1 MDSSADRSS
10 HRISLPASLWRRLAE
25 LSESQKLLAIL
36 AVAVAIRA
44 LVAIL
49 LGDSVTALP
58 GIYDQI
64 SYDMLARQLVAGRG
78 FTLPDDWWP
87 ATRAG
92 QPTAHWS
99 YLYTSYLAGVYW
111 LTGGHALAARLL
123 QGIVVGALQPWL
135 AFRVARRVFDRRA
148 GLAAAAVTAVYAYFV
163 YYSGALMTESFFILT
178 VLWSLDVATRMAL
191 PAKEPPA
198 APLRLWLELGLALGA
213 GILLRQLLLLLVP
226 FLLLWLYAGTNA
238 GGVRGERRSLQG
250 MVVSLVVIAVM
261 ILPWTIR
268 NYRAFDRFALLNTN
282 AGYVLF
288 WGNHPIHGRRFIPI
302 LPAGGPTYRDLIPD
316 ELRGLDEA
324 ALDRA
329 LLGRGIR
336 FIVDDPG
343 RYLALSMS
351 RAEEYFKFWWS
362 ADSGTLSNLAR
373 VLSFGFFLPFMILG
387 IALSTTRAGP
397 GVALL
402 LGFVVLY
409 TLLHL
414 MTWTLVRYR
423 LPVDAVLV
431 LFAAVGLVWA
441 FDSLS
446 ARLKIH

>member
-1 MDSSADRSS
+1 
-10 HRISLPASLWRRLAE
+10 
-25 LSESQKLLAIL
+25 
-36 AVAVAIRA
+36 
-44 LVAIL
+44 
-49 LGDSVTALP
+49 
-58 GIYDQI
+58 
-64 SYDMLARQLVAGRG
+64 MLARQLVAGHG
-78 FTLPDDWWP
+78 FTLPADWWP

-135 AFRVARRVFDRRA
+135 AFRIARRVFDRRA

-163 YYSGALMTESFFILT
+163 YYSGALMTESFFILA
-178 VLWSLDVATRMAL
+178 VLWSLDVATRLAL
-191 PAKEPPA
+191 PAEGQPFA
-198 APLRLWLELGLALGA
+198 RWRRWLELGLALGI
-213 GILLRQLLLLLVP
+213 GILLRQLLLFLVP
-226 FLLLWLYAGTNA
+226 FLLLWLYAGTDA
-238 GGVRGERRSLQG
+238 CGVRGERRSVRG
-250 MVVSLVVIAVM
+250 MVVTLVAIAVT
-261 ILPWTIR
+261 IAPWTIR
-268 NYRAFDRFALLNTN
+268 NYRAFDRFVLLNTN

-288 WGNHPIHGRRFIPI
+288 WGNHPIHDRRFMPI
-302 LPAGGPTYRDLIPD
+302 LPAGGPTYSELIPD

-329 LLGRGIR
+329 LLWRGIR

-343 RYLALSMS
+343 RYLALSLS

-362 ADSGTLSNLAR
+362 AESGTISNLAR
-373 VLSFGFFLPFMILG
+373 VLSFGLFLPFMALG
-387 IALSTTRAGP
+387 IALSASRAGP
-397 GVALL
+397 AVTLL

-409 TLLHL
+409 TSLHL

-431 LFAAVGLVWA
+431 LFAGVGVVWA
-441 FDSLS
+441 FDRLS
-446 ARLKIH
+446 ARLKLQ